1 VKQSGQKLTIS
12 QAQAA
17 CLIANCFLCT
27 FPPRRN
33 VDRSGQ
39 RSHFP
44 VLINFAGLYTLGLS
58 PAVRHAKLACLIN
71 YLTRVAK
78 TPPTGQLAFERR
90 VVYHPPAWNTSTTRV
105 DGRALRV
112 VQRTKIEDV
121 GGGVVQVDFA
131 NKTVGGGVVTD
142 DSAAQVTAAF
152 SDKWYK
158 ETFGLT

>member
-1 VKQSGQKLTIS
+1 
-12 QAQAA
+12 
-17 CLIANCFLCT
+17 
-27 FPPRRN
+27 
-33 VDRSGQ
+33 
-39 RSHFP
+39 
-44 VLINFAGLYTLGLS
+44 
-58 PAVRHAKLACLIN
+58 
-71 YLTRVAK
+71 
-78 TPPTGQLAFERR
+78 
-90 VVYHPPAWNTSTTRV
+90 
-105 DGRALRV
+105 V